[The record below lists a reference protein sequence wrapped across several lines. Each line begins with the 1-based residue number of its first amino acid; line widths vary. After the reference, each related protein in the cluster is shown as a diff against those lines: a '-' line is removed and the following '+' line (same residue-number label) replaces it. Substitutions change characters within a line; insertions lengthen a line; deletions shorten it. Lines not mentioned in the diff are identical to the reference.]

1 VPLVGV
7 QRCPPLASRVLLI
20 GDLASPLPPGA
31 AIGEAH
37 CAPVPTCHPCLK
49 GKPISAPRLGC
60 GRVSTIRWSITGRHT
75 PRSCTGQAYDAA
87 FQAGLMSPATLSAVA
102 GSVQN
107 HATPQELQ
115 LVPVGYAQS
124 SPSQR
129 RLPSGAPALISTT
142 VQGTEGAVRQFISVV
157 SKTIPT
163 AISTAPATC
172 HKARPRL
179 PTTKDGLPRR
189 SARVAAQGRQ
199 TGDSSTERA
208 HAEVARYKKMMTS
221 SRATSRWQKL
231 SFE

>member
-1 VPLVGV
+1 MATTTMVGSVPLVGV

-20 GDLASPLPPGA
+20 GDLASPLPPGE

-129 RLPSGAPALISTT
+129 RLPSGAPALISCKALKGLCGSLFQLL
-142 VQGTEGAVRQFISVV
+142 VKQFRRPYLQHPLPVTKLGRDCLLQRMVFHVV
-157 SKTIPT
+157 VPVW
-163 AISTAPATC
+163 
-172 HKARPRL
+172 
-179 PTTKDGLPRR
+179 RR
-189 SARVAAQGRQ
+189 REDKLEIQAQNVLMR
-199 TGDSSTERA
+199 
-208 HAEVARYKKMMTS
+208 K
-221 SRATSRWQKL
+221 WQDTRR
-231 SFE
+231 